1 MDLGRLGT
9 RVASK
14 LGQQVVKMKKSAR
27 WFFPLIFCVIAL
39 SPIHSRAQT
48 KDPGENP
55 FPLLPG
61 LENAVEFWKR
71 IFTEYSLSQL
81 VFFDSSDMSKI
92 YEVMEVGEASRT
104 QAYIDGE
111 RARIAAANGVD
122 IERVK
127 AQRGIKERMMEGL
140 KRSGRYIAQMQ
151 QIFRQR
157 NLPVE
162 LTYLPLVESSF
173 DLTARSFV
181 GAMGIWQFMPVTGKQ
196 FMRVNKL
203 VDERRD
209 PVESTRAAASLLAQ
223 NYEVLGSWPLALT
236 AYNYGAGGLARAV
249 AEIGS
254 DNLVDLI
261 RNYQHPYWG
270 FAPKNFYAEFLAAVD
285 IGQNIEQYFPGLELH
300 SPWLTKE
307 IEVKKATSV
316 AALAKSHGLTQQ
328 QLLAWNH
335 ALSSKTR
342 IIPAGYR
349 LKLPVDAKAEPV
361 LVQAVETVQPRQR
374 VQAQVVRHR
383 VKPGETLFHIARRYG
398 ASVERILQANGLR
411 RAHLLRAGM
420 TLLIPKM

>member
-1 MDLGRLGT
+1 
-9 RVASK
+9 
-14 LGQQVVKMKKSAR
+14 MKKSAR
-27 WFFPLIFCVIAL
+27 WLLPFIFCLLAL
-39 SPIHSRAQT
+39 SPIYLHAQT
-48 KDPGENP
+48 KDSDENP

-81 VFFDSSDMSKI
+81 VFFDNSDMSKI
-92 YEVMEVGEASRT
+92 YEVMDVGEASRT

-111 RARIAAANGVD
+111 RTRIAAANGVD
-122 IERVK
+122 IENVK
-127 AQRGIKERMMEGL
+127 AQRGVKERTMEGL

-151 QIFRQR
+151 QIFRER

-162 LTYLPLVESSF
+162 LTYLPLVESSYE
-173 DLTARSFV
+173 LTARSFV
-181 GAMGIWQFMPVTGKQ
+181 GALGIWQFMPVTGKQ
-196 FMRVNKL
+196 FLRVNKL

-209 PVESTRAAASLLAQ
+209 PIESTRAAASLLAQ
-223 NYEVLGSWPLALT
+223 NYQVLGNWPLALT

-285 IGQNIEQYFPGLELH
+285 IAQNVERYFPGLEFH
-300 SPWLTKE
+300 SPLMIQE
-307 IEVKKATSV
+307 VEVKKATSV
-316 AALAKSHGLTQQ
+316 AALASSRGLTQQ

-335 ALSSKTR
+335 ALSPKTKL
-342 IIPAGYR
+342 IPAGYR

-361 LVQAVETVQPRQR
+361 IVPAVQTVPSRPRP
-374 VQAQVVRHR
+374 QAQTQVVRHR
-383 VKPGETLFHIARRYG
+383 VKPGETLFNIARRYG

-411 RAHLLRAGM
+411 RSHLLRAGM
-420 TLLIPKM
+420 TLLIPKT

>member
-1 MDLGRLGT
+1 
-9 RVASK
+9 
-14 LGQQVVKMKKSAR
+14 MKKSAR
-27 WFFPLIFCVIAL
+27 WLLPVIFCLIVL
-39 SPIHSRAQT
+39 SPIHLRAQT
-48 KDPGENP
+48 KDSGENP

-61 LENAVEFWKR
+61 LENAVEFWKH
-71 IFTEYSLSQL
+71 IFTDYSLSQL
-81 VFFDSSDMSKI
+81 VFFDGSDMSKI
-92 YEVMEVGEASRT
+92 YEVMDVGETSRS

-122 IERVK
+122 IERVR

-140 KRSGRYIAQMQ
+140 RRSGRYITQMQ
-151 QIFRQR
+151 QIFKER

-173 DLTARSFV
+173 DLSARSFV
-181 GAMGIWQFMPVTGKQ
+181 GAIGIWQFMPVTGKQ

-209 PVESTRAAASLLAQ
+209 PIESTRAAASLLAQ
-223 NYEVLGSWPLALT
+223 NYQALGSWPLALT

-300 SPWLTKE
+300 SPWLIQEVE
-307 IEVKKATSV
+307 IKKATSV
-316 AALAKSHGLTQQ
+316 AALASSRGLTQQ

-335 ALSSKTR
+335 ALSAKTKL
-342 IIPAGYR
+342 IPAGYR

-361 LVQAVETVQPRQR
+361 VVADVQP
-374 VQAQVVRHR
+374 VQSRPKAQTQVVRHR
-383 VKPGETLFHIARRYG
+383 VKPGETLFYIARRYG

-411 RAHLLRAGM
+411 RSHLLRAGM